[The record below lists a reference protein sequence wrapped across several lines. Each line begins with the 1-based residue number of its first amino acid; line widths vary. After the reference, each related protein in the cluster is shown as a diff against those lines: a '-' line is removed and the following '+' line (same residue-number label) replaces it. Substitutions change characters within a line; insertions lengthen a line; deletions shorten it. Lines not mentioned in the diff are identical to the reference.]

1 MTLKKKEIVI
11 STVAVTTIML
21 MASVGYSCSRPKN
34 EDVHQTVVEE
44 QTEVETETAL
54 APIVTSYNKE
64 IDLNIGDTLTLE
76 MLEVNV
82 ASDNGVNYDFKGKTY
97 SKVGDFTEVVK
108 VSDKITNA
116 VTELT
121 ISVKVSD
128 KSAPKIL
135 GTKDITIT
143 EGDRINLLS
152 GVSAS
157 DNLDGDLTPSIT
169 VSKYNKSKL
178 DSDQT
183 VTYSVADKAGNTTTK
198 NITLHIKSNP
208 IESLD
213 KTMYAISAVNVRNSS
228 SANGDKIGSLGYA
241 ESVHVT
247 GRDKNTGWYRIEFEG
262 GSAFVSDSYLSDS
275 KPVVQT
281 PSNNNSSNT
290 TKPSSDCTS
299 SDCDCS
305 SDCTPIRNCDLDNC
319 TSGDCT
325 SLGSVGDCGW

>member
-21 MASVGYSCSRPKN
+21 MAAVGYSCSRPKD
-34 EDVHQTVVEE
+34 EGIHQTIVEE

-54 APIVTSYNKE
+54 APIVASYNKE
-64 IDLNIGDTLTLE
+64 IDLNVGETLTLE
-76 MLEVNV
+76 MLEVSV
-82 ASDNGVNYDFKGKTY
+82 ASDNGVNYDFKDKTY
-97 SKVGDFTEVVK
+97 SEVGDFTEVVK

-128 KSAPKIL
+128 KSAPEIS
-135 GTKDITIT
+135 GTDDITVT
-143 EGDRINLLS
+143 EGESINLLL

-157 DNLDGDLTPSIT
+157 DNLDGDLTSSIT
-169 VSKYNKSKL
+169 VSEYDSGKL

-183 VTYSVADKAGNTTTK
+183 VTYSVTDKAGNTTTK
-198 NITLHIKSNP
+198 DITLHIKSNP

-213 KTMYAISAVNVRNSS
+213 KTMYATSVVNVRNSS
-228 SANGDKIGSLGYA
+228 SADGTKIGSLGYA
-241 ESVHVT
+241 ESVHIT

-299 SDCDCS
+299 SNCDCS
-305 SDCTPIRNCDLDNC
+305 SDCTRVRNCNLDNC
-319 TSGDCT
+319 TSGECS
-325 SLGSVGDCGW
+325 SLVSVGDCGW